1 MARVK
6 RGVTARRRHK
16 KILKLAKGYFH
27 ARRKVFR
34 VAKQAVTKAAQY
46 AYIGRKQRKRHFR
59 ALWIVRINAGA
70 RMFGLSYSRFMNGL
84 KKAEIA
90 LDRKVLSDIAIHDIA
105 AFGKLAEQAKRA
117 LAA

>member
-16 KILKLAKGYFH
+16 KILGRAKGYFN

-34 VAKQAVTKAAQY
+34 VAKQAVTKAQQY
-46 AYIGRKQRKRHFR
+46 AYIGRKQKKRQFR
-59 ALWIVRINAGA
+59 ALWIVRINAAA
-70 RMFGLSYSRFMNGL
+70 RQFGLSYSRLMNGL
-84 KKAEIA
+84 KKAGIE
-90 LDRKVLSDIAIHDIA
+90 LDRKALADIAVHDIN
-105 AFGKLAEQAKRA
+105 AFGAIAEKAKGA